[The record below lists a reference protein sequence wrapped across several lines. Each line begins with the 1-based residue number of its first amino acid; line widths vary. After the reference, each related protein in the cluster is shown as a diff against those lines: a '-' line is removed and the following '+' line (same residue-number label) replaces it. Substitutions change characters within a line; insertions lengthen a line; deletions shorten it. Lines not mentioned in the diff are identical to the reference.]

1 MFDKVIKFGNSTIQH
16 GKHSDRIYLMKL
28 DNADVNSIIEKL
40 NELANDHKYG
50 KIFTKVPKKHIKI
63 FLNDGFKKEA
73 EILKFYNGKNDCVF
87 MSKFPVV
94 KRRIIQSNIKER
106 LDDVLAVCKEKE
118 QLKNEP
124 KISDEFYYKILEYKD
139 IKQLTELY
147 KIVFASYPFPIYKED
162 YIKKTMDDNIIYF
175 GIFHNG
181 KLVSASSAE
190 MDFSG
195 QNVEM
200 TDFATIPDYRG
211 NNFAQFLLYQME
223 IEVVKKGIKT
233 FFTIARGVS
242 FGMNITFAKLGYKFG
257 GTLVNN
263 TNISGSIE
271 NMNIWYK

>member
-1 MFDKVIKFGNSTIQH
+1 MFDKVMKFGNSTIQH
-16 GKHSDRIYLMKL
+16 GKYSDRVYLMKL
-28 DNADVNSIIEKL
+28 DNADVGSIINKL

-50 KIFTKVPKKHIKI
+50 KIFTKVSKKHIKI

-73 EILKFYNGKNDCVF
+73 EIPKFYNRKNDCVF
-87 MSKFPVV
+87 MSKIPVE
-94 KRRIIQSNIKER
+94 KRGIIKSDIKKR

-118 QLKNEP
+118 QLKSEP
-124 KISDEFYYKILEYKD
+124 KISDEFDYKILKYED
-139 IKQLTELY
+139 VKQLTDLY
-147 KIVFASYPFPIYKED
+147 KIVFASYPFPIYEED

-190 MDFSG
+190 IDFSG

-223 IEVVKKGIKT
+223 NEVAKKGIKT
-233 FFTIARGVS
+233 FFTVARGVS
-242 FGMNITFAKLGYKFG
+242 FGMNITFVKLGYKFG
-257 GTLVNN
+257 GTLINN
-263 TNISGSIE
+263 TNISGSVE